1 MFSTKHF
8 ILLFIC
14 ALYTFCSLLL
24 LKKRKPTLDI
34 AVKTLL
40 TIGIITETLKV
51 CAYIVKNEETY
62 GGYLPKTDLP
72 FHLCSIQ
79 LIIMTVIVLSKN
91 ERTKRALYSFMLP
104 TCLIGG
110 FAALL
115 LPTSS
120 ALGMPVITVQYFL
133 YHTSIIVFAIYLYMS
148 DELRFEFRDY
158 TSTCLILFASFLV
171 AVYLN
176 GWINDYEHPVNFMY
190 VVNPPVSGLP
200 YLNKNHGWLIYI
212 IRYAALAYF
221 AVTACYIHPVAQKIK
236 SLFGHSKKS

>member
-1 MFSTKHF
+1 MFSAKHF
-8 ILLFIC
+8 ILLSIC
-14 ALYTFCSLLL
+14 VMYAVGSFLL
-24 LKKRKPTLDI
+24 LKKKRPSLDT

-72 FHLCSIQ
+72 FHLCSMQ
-79 LIIMTVIVLSKN
+79 LLIMTVIVLSEN

-110 FAALL
+110 SAALL

-133 YHTSIIVFAIYLYMS
+133 YHTSIIIFAIYLYMS
-148 DELRFEFRDY
+148 DEICFEFRDY
-158 TSTCLILFASFLV
+158 TSACLMLFASFLI

-190 VVNPPVSGLP
+190 VVDPPVSGLP
-200 YLNKNHGWLIYI
+200 FLNKNRGWLIYI
-212 IRYAALAYF
+212 IRYAAIAYLS
-221 AVTACYIHPVAQKIK
+221 VTACYISPVLGKIR
-236 SLFGHSKKS
+236 SLFGCRRKQ